1 MALENISDQLEP
13 YTQENM
19 LIIEKLSKEMGFTID
34 QTIKCVEISTREMIA
49 DCLFRMQKSIPEEL
63 SSIAEYISDL
73 QCSNELGANACSLAD
88 ISNSIDKLRKTIEK

>member
-19 LIIEKLSKEMGFTID
+19 LIIKKLSKEMGFTID

-63 SSIAEYISDL
+63 GSIAEHISDL
-73 QCSNELGANACSLAD
+73 EYSDG
-88 ISNSIDKLRKTIEK
+88 IDDLEKYLEYKKKEE

>member
-19 LIIEKLSKEMGFTID
+19 LIIKKLSKEMGFTID

-63 SSIAEYISDL
+63 GSIAEYISDL
-73 QCSNELGANACSLAD
+73 ECSDELEASACSLAD
-88 ISNSIDKLRKTIEK
+88 MSNSIDKLRKTIEK

>member
-13 YTQENM
+13 YTQENI
-19 LIIEKLSKEMGFTID
+19 LIIKKLAKEMDLTID

-63 SSIAEYISDL
+63 GSIAEYISDL
-73 QCSNELGANACSLAD
+73 QCVSE
-88 ISNSIDKLRKTIEK
+88 IENYINKEEF